1 MNRTSVQFGESS
13 AQAERNELLIGTL
26 IRRDS
31 VPTLFRDSRR
41 LYKIN
46 RRVALSLSSDNE
58 VFRYERRALT
68 RPDLIKAVFAELAMI
83 SRVDLTA
90 VRLRYESP

>member
-31 VPTLFRDSRR
+31 VATLFRDSRR

-46 RRVALSLSSDNE
+46 RRVALSSDNE